1 MDDSEPVSRVHLCLL
16 YVIDVKN
23 TNTTIKETDK
33 LSGEFVSI
41 DEAYNSLNKLENWS
55 QIALKKLFHRNDE
68 YVPPVKKNVTKK
80 NNKK

>member
-1 MDDSEPVSRVHLCLL
+1 MLA
-16 YVIDVKN
+16 VKN

-41 DEAYNSLNKLENWS
+41 DEVYNSLNKLENWS
-55 QIALKKLFHRNDE
+55 QIVLKKLFHMNDE
-68 YVPPVKKNVTKK
+68 YVPPAKKNVTKK